1 MDSKKVFSQLLS
13 DQSVKCLAHPSKSG
27 YVKIA
32 SENENS
38 FGVGQWICDGVKP
51 ELEQIGENFSKAL
64 EELNNYQDISL
75 LRCNVQVNDSFW
87 FEALCDIEA
96 DTELFVHYGFQYW
109 LKQFML
115 DSQKPEMR
123 FFYYSLHDQSTQIFN
138 LQKFYEYDDPT
149 CISFLKDFIQMP
161 QTSIDAHPNVK
172 EFLFQLTMR
181 NIDEGYQ

>member
-1 MDSKKVFSQLLS
+1 
-13 DQSVKCLAHPSKSG
+13 
-27 YVKIA
+27 
-32 SENENS
+32 
-38 FGVGQWICDGVKP
+38 
-51 ELEQIGENFSKAL
+51 
-64 EELNNYQDISL
+64 
-75 LRCNVQVNDSFW
+75 
-87 FEALCDIEA
+87 
-96 DTELFVHYGFQYW
+96 
-109 LKQFML
+109 ML